1 MEEQKHEIIDI
12 NHSIVQANALIKSIS
27 KLDLSTMKIFEMA
40 VSCIDTSK
48 GLENNRVIMKKKDIL
63 NTLAL
68 SDTKKYTYL
77 NQVLKNMV
85 SQGIEIEIEEEN
97 GVIDFSFYAITT
109 YINYKSKGN
118 PDVILEFNPKL
129 LPYLIDLKEN
139 FTQYKLRE
147 IIHLSSKYAVILY
160 KWLMMNYQQGTYNP
174 KFYNP
179 KISMKD
185 LRKLTDTEKEFSRFG
200 NFEKKVL
207 QIAKRE
213 INSKTQLRVSYDKI
227 KDGRN
232 IAWIQFYLDIVNL
245 DNNNVIEGDLSNISD
260 NTTNNTTNESNNS
273 QNASMDV
280 TDTNYERTY
289 GKYENVFLT
298 DTEINEIIH
307 KFHKKWAIEELSEWK
322 HNKKITRLKH
332 KTDMDMIKNWNKKRT
347 LY

>member
-1 MEEQKHEIIDI
+1 MEEQKYEIIDI

-63 NTLAL
+63 NTLQL

-97 GVIDFSFYAITT
+97 GVKDISFYAVTT

-129 LPYLIDLKEN
+129 LPYLIDLKEH

-147 IIHLSSKYAVILY
+147 IIHLNSKYAVILY
-160 KWLMMNYQQGTYNP
+160 KWCMMNYQQGTYNP

-179 KISMKD
+179 KITMKD
-185 LRKLTDTEKEFSRFG
+185 LRILTNTKKEYLQFT

-207 QIAKRE
+207 KIAERE

-232 IAWIQFYLDIVNL
+232 IAWIQFHLDTVNL
-245 DNNNVIEGDLSNISD
+245 EDNNVIESDVSNITAKTTD
-260 NTTNNTTNESNNS
+260 NTPNESNNA
-273 QNASMDV
+273 QNTHMDV
-280 TDTNYERTY
+280 TDINYERTY

-298 DTEINEIIH
+298 DIEINEIIH
-307 KFHKKWAIEELSEWK
+307 KLHKKWAIDELSEWK
-322 HNKKITRLKH
+322 HIKKITRLKH
-332 KTDMDMIKNWNKKRT
+332 KTDMDMIKNWNKKRSP
-347 LY
+347 Y